1 MRYGVLADI
10 HGNLYALRAALSAL
24 GREGVDRYLI
34 AGDLVGY
41 GPHPNECVELVAGLD
56 AVCIAGNHDLITLGR
71 LSDDRCPELARRSLR
86 WTRSVLANDA
96 RAYLAS
102 LPLRA
107 TVPGGIVMAHGSLD
121 DPQEYTRKPRQAAAQ
136 LTRLSQNG
144 PEARILLLG
153 HTHRAWAFALGSG
166 TIPTRSPVAL
176 GGDDAVLLNPGGVG
190 QSRSWELRARARFL
204 VLDATRELAT
214 FFAISYELD
223 LCRTALRRAGLSPR
237 SCHVRP
243 SPLGAG
249 RRALRKAARR
259 AGELVGAG
267 GRP

>member
-10 HGNLYALRAALSAL
+10 HGNIHALRAVLSAL

-41 GPHPNECVELVAGLD
+41 GPHPNECVEVVAGLD
-56 AVCIAGNHDLITLGR
+56 AVCIAGNHDLIALGR

-86 WTRSVLANDA
+86 WTQGVLADDA
-96 RAYLAS
+96 RGFLAS

-107 TVPGGIVMAHGSLD
+107 TAAGGIVMAHGSLD
-121 DPQEYTRKPRQAAAQ
+121 DPQEYTRKPEQAAAQ
-136 LTRLSQNG
+136 LTRLSENG
-144 PEARILLLG
+144 WDAHILLLG
-153 HTHRAWAFALGSG
+153 HTHRAWAFALNSG
-166 TIPTRSPVAL
+166 TIPTRRPVTVQ
-176 GGDDAVLLNPGGVG
+176 GDDPVLLNPGGVG
-190 QSRSWELRARARFL
+190 QSRSWEVRARARFL

-214 FFAISYELD
+214 FFAIPYELD
-223 LCRTALRRAGLSPR
+223 QCRTALRRAGLSPR

-249 RRALRKAARR
+249 RRALRKTARR
-259 AGELVGAG
+259 ARELAATG
-267 GRP
+267 GRR